1 MEVSGSGDRGGGA
14 PYRAWARWAWLAL
27 GLLLTGVGIAGVIL
41 PLLPGTIFLILAAG
55 CFARS
60 SPRLEGWLL
69 AHPRFGPAVAA
80 WRRDRAIPLKAKL
93 AAFAGMSLS
102 LVVVSLSGAPAI
114 ALLSTAVLIGASAL
128 YVATRPSGPME

>member
-1 MEVSGSGDRGGGA
+1 M
-14 PYRAWARWAWLAL
+14 AWLAL
-27 GLLLTGVGIAGVIL
+27 GLILTGVGIAGVIL

-69 AHPRFGPAVAA
+69 AHRRYGPAVAA
-80 WRRDRAIPLKAKL
+80 WRRDRAIPIKAKL

-102 LVVVSLSGAPAI
+102 LVVVSLSGAPPI

-128 YVATRPSGPME
+128 YVGTRPSGPPE

>member
-1 MEVSGSGDRGGGA
+1 MEGSGDRGGGA
-14 PYRAWARWAWLAL
+14 PYRAGARLAWLAL
-27 GLLLTGVGIAGVIL
+27 GLILTGVGIAGVIL

-69 AHPRFGPAVAA
+69 AHRRYGPAVAA
-80 WRRDRAIPLKAKL
+80 WRRDRAIPIKAKL

-102 LVVVSLSGAPAI
+102 LVVVSLSGAPPI

-128 YVATRPSGPME
+128 YVGTRPSGPPE